1 MSPAPAAQTDRPV
14 ATFAPRHP
22 SAPTGAPTTS
32 GTPSADVGT
41 GAETGAGAV
50 TGSVRWWLRAEGLA
64 ALAAAC
70 ALYAGTGRGWGLFA
84 LLFLAPDLSFVGYL
98 TGRRVGAAAY
108 NALHSY
114 VGPLALGLVGHAV
127 RQPALLPFAY
137 VWAAHIGFD
146 RLVGYGLKYPSAFG
160 DTHLGRTGPRRRA
173 PRP

>member
-1 MSPAPAAQTDRPV
+1 MSPAPAAQTVRPV
-14 ATFAPRHP
+14 AIVAPRHP
-22 SAPTGAPTTS
+22 SATTGASTTS
-32 GTPSADVGT
+32 GTPNADVGT
-41 GAETGAGAV
+41 GAEAGAGAV

-70 ALYAGTGRGWGLFA
+70 TLYAGTGRGWGLFA

-98 TGRRVGAAAY
+98 AGHRVGAAAY

-114 VGPLALGLVGHAV
+114 VGPLALGVVGYAV

-160 DTHLGRTGPRRRA
+160 DTHLGRMGRRGPARR
-173 PRP
+173 P